1 MSSVLVNAKEVLQ
14 KLNLF
19 KQKLPERTR
28 EGMEKV
34 CLKVEADSKKNCP
47 PSITGNLRA
56 IITHKVVDEED
67 GEIAGYVGSNLDYLI
82 RSNID
87 PALIAI
93 PAPMVLVLRTGILF
107 CSNISFSI
115 APGIGAVSIR
125 KQVSSGKGARTFLL
139 PQTGQRG
146 DSWNKVLQLG
156 QYMIITRLPSHQY
169 HPALSAFYYKQFLEP
184 PRL

>member
-56 IITHKVVDEED
+56 SITHKVVDEED
-67 GEIAGYVGSNLDYLI
+67 GEIAGYVGSNLDYAPYVHQGTCI
-82 RSNID
+82 Y
-87 PALIAI
+87 AI
-93 PAPMVLVLRTGILF
+93 EG
-107 CSNISFSI
+107 N
-115 APGIGAVSIR
+115 GR
-125 KQVSSGKGARTFLL
+125 KQVPWSYYDERKGEWQSTEGIKPTPFIQMAIDENMDDIINYFK
-139 PQTGQRG
+139 GVMEDG
-146 DSWNKVLQLG
+146 D
-156 QYMIITRLPSHQY
+156 
-169 HPALSAFYYKQFLEP
+169 
-184 PRL
+184 

>member
-56 IITHKVVDEED
+56 SITHKVVDEED
-67 GEIAGYVGSNLDYLI
+67 GEIAGYVGSNLDY
-82 RSNID
+82 
-87 PALIAI
+87 
-93 PAPMVLVLRTGILF
+93 APYVHQGTGIYAIEGNGRKEVPW
-107 CSNISFSI
+107 SYYDGRKGEWQSTK
-115 APGIGAVSIR
+115 GIKPTPFIQMAIDENMDDIINYF
-125 KQVSSGKGARTFLL
+125 KGVMED
-139 PQTGQRG
+139 G
-146 DSWNKVLQLG
+146 D
-156 QYMIITRLPSHQY
+156 
-169 HPALSAFYYKQFLEP
+169 
-184 PRL
+184 

>member
-56 IITHKVVDEED
+56 SITHKVVDEED
-67 GEIAGYVGSNLDYLI
+67 GEIAGYVGSNLDY
-82 RSNID
+82 
-87 PALIAI
+87 
-93 PAPMVLVLRTGILF
+93 APYVHQGTGIYAIEGNGRKEVPW
-107 CSNISFSI
+107 SYYDERKGEWQSTE
-115 APGIGAVSIR
+115 GIKPTPFIQMAIDENMDDIINYF
-125 KQVSSGKGARTFLL
+125 KGAMED
-139 PQTGQRG
+139 G
-146 DSWNKVLQLG
+146 D
-156 QYMIITRLPSHQY
+156 
-169 HPALSAFYYKQFLEP
+169 
-184 PRL
+184 